1 MSRIQPKLEALK
13 SQGRKALIPYVMCGD
28 PTLSITVPLMHEMV
42 KSGADVIELGMPFSD
57 PFADGPTIQLAGER
71 ALAAGTNVTAV
82 LKCVAEFRQDDND
95 TPIVLMGYLNPIEK
109 MGYETFCEQAAA
121 AGVDG
126 LLLVDMP
133 PEEHELVAEYCD
145 RLNMDTVFLAAPTT
159 IDDRL
164 SAIAKAT
171 QGYLYYVSLK
181 GITGSGALDLS
192 EVESRVNHIRTMTD
206 VPIMVG
212 FGVKTGDQARAIAAT
227 ADGVIVGSV
236 LVQAMADNEQTPENI
251 PNAVGSLLAAI
262 RTRMDETV

>member
-42 KSGADVIELGMPFSD
+42 KGRGRDRAGNAIFR

-71 ALAAGTNVTAV
+71 SLAAGTNVTAV

-109 MGYETFCEQAAA
+109 MGYETFGEQAAA

-251 PNAVGSLLAAI
+251 PNAVGSLLSAI

>member
-1 MSRIQPKLEALK
+1 MSRIESRLQALK

-28 PTLSITVPLMHEMV
+28 PTLDVAVPLMQAMV
-42 KSGADVIELGMPFSD
+42 AAGADVIELGMPFSD

-71 ALAAGTNVTAV
+71 ALRAGTNVTGV
-82 LKCVAEFRQDDND
+82 LEQVAKFRQSDND

-109 MGYETFCEQAAA
+109 LGYEHFCHAAHQ

-133 PEEHELVAEYCD
+133 PEERSVVAEYCD
-145 RLNMDTVFLAAPTT
+145 QLGLDTVFLAAPTT
-159 IDDRL
+159 VDERL
-164 SAIAKAT
+164 ESIAKAT

-181 GITGSGALDLS
+181 GITGSGSLDLG
-192 EVESRVNHIRTMTD
+192 EVEQRVNHIRTLTD

-212 FGVKTGDQARAIAAT
+212 FGVKTGDQARAIGAA

-251 PNAVGSLLAAI
+251 PTAVGDLLSAI
-262 RTRMDETV
+262 RTRMDEA